1 MRTHSSAF
9 TGGAR
14 TGTTDN
20 FVALRNRDAAAI
32 SLSDVSGEGAL
43 MVKTSRR
50 VWMLLAAVLCV
61 LSFDRGAAQAPHAQL
76 LLVMDGLRPDYVT
89 PELMPRL
96 YALGQRGV
104 WFEENHS
111 VFPTVTRVNS
121 SSLSTGAYPETH
133 GLLGNTIYS
142 ERTFPTRGINTSEWE
157 QLDAMFKAEGRLL
170 TAPTL
175 GAALQRAGKRFD
187 VFSAGSSGSAM
198 LLNHPVGNGAVIN
211 PEYIRPE
218 SLEAK
223 VVAAIGKGP
232 EEAVPNNVR
241 TAWAVSAY
249 LNLGLGEL
257 HSDVAAIWFGDPD
270 ATAHQQGVGT
280 ETTKRALKLIDEQI
294 GRIEDTLRARG
305 LLDRTNIIVTSDHG
319 FSTHTGELKL
329 AQLVAPFSKPM
340 PDGTPDI
347 VVTEGAVNV
356 RTPKDPQRIAAIV
369 AALQARPEVGAI
381 FTRASAPGAVQ
392 GSVPGTLSLAVA
404 RGDHA
409 RAADILVSANWN
421 GDTNAAGFAGKTTQ
435 AGVAGHGTSSRYD
448 IHNTLIAVG
457 PDFRERTRSR
467 VPTSNVD
474 IAPTILK
481 LMGLEPL
488 PSMAGRT
495 LDEALRSGPA
505 PASVAVTTRVLTST
519 RANGYQVS
527 AHVSTVA
534 GRDYL
539 DYTEVTRTA
548 DAPR

>member
-1 MRTHSSAF
+1 M
-9 TGGAR
+9 
-14 TGTTDN
+14 
-20 FVALRNRDAAAI
+20 
-32 SLSDVSGEGAL
+32 
-43 MVKTSRR
+43 KSRR
-50 VWMLLAAVLCV
+50 VWVLLAAALSV
-61 LSFDRGAAQAPHAQL
+61 LSLERGTAQAPHAQL

-142 ERTFPTRGINTSEWE
+142 ERTFPTRGINTAEWE
-157 QLDAMFKAEGRLL
+157 QLDAMLKAEGRLL

-175 GAALQRAGKRFD
+175 GEALQRAGKRFD

-198 LLNHPVGNGAVIN
+198 LLNHPVFGSVIN

-218 SLEAK
+218 SLESK
-223 VVAAIGKGP
+223 VVTALGRGP
-232 EEAVPNNVR
+232 AEAVPNNAR
-241 TAWAVSAY
+241 TAWAVNAY
-249 LNLGLGEL
+249 LTFGLGEL

-270 ATAHQQGVGT
+270 ATAHAQGVGT
-280 ETTKRALKLIDEQI
+280 ETTKRALALIDEQI
-294 GRIEDTLRARG
+294 GRIEDTLRTRG
-305 LLDRTNIIVTSDHG
+305 LLERTNIIVTSDHG
-319 FSTHTGELKL
+319 FSTHTGELKP

-340 PDGTPDI
+340 ADGTPDI
-347 VVTEGAVNV
+347 VVTEGAINI
-356 RTPKDPQRIAAIV
+356 RTPKDPARIAAIV
-369 AALQARPEVGAI
+369 AALQQRPEVGAI
-381 FTRASAPGAVQ
+381 FTRASSPGDVQ
-392 GSVPGTLSLAVA
+392 GSVPGTLSLSVA

-421 GDTNAAGFAGKTTQ
+421 ADVNAAGFPGKTTQ
-435 AGVAGHGTSSRYD
+435 SGVAGHGTSSRYD

-467 VPTSNVD
+467 VPAANVD

-488 PSMAGRT
+488 PSMAGRV
-495 LDEALRSGPA
+495 LDEALRTGPA
-505 PASVAVTTRVLTST
+505 PTSVTVTPHDVTST
-519 RANGYQVS
+519 RANGYQVT
-527 AHVSTVA
+527 AHRSTVA
-534 GRDYL
+534 GHDYL
-539 DYTEVTRTA
+539 DFTEVTREP
-548 DAPR
+548 APAR

>member
-1 MRTHSSAF
+1 MR
-9 TGGAR
+9 
-14 TGTTDN
+14 
-20 FVALRNRDAAAI
+20 
-32 SLSDVSGEGAL
+32 
-43 MVKTSRR
+43 MTSRR
-50 VWMLLAAVLCV
+50 VWSLVAAVCSVLCLAPV
-61 LSFDRGAAQAPHAQL
+61 VAQTPHLQL

-142 ERTFPTRGINTSEWE
+142 ERTYPTRGINTSEWE
-157 QLDAMFKAEGRLL
+157 QLDAMMKAEGRLL

-175 GAALQRAGKRFD
+175 GDALQRAGKRFD

-198 LLNHPVGNGAVIN
+198 LLNHPVNNGAVIN

-218 SLEAK
+218 SLEPR
-223 VVAAIGKGP
+223 VVAALGRGP
-232 EEAVPNNVR
+232 AEAVPNNLR

-249 LNLGLGEL
+249 LTFGLGEL

-270 ATAHQQGVGT
+270 ATAHAQGVGT
-280 ETTKRALKLIDEQI
+280 DMTRRALRLIDEQI
-294 GRIEDTLRARG
+294 GRIEDTLRTRG
-305 LLDRTNIIVTSDHG
+305 LLERTNIIVTSDHG

-329 AQLVAPFSKPM
+329 AQLVAPFAKPM

-347 VVTEGAVNV
+347 VVTEGAINF
-356 RTPKDPQRIAAIV
+356 RTSKDPAREAMIV
-369 AALQARPEVGAI
+369 AALQQRPEVGAI
-381 FTRASAPGAVQ
+381 FTRASAPGAEQ
-392 GSVPGTLSLAVA
+392 GAIPGTLSLSVA

-421 GDTNAAGFAGKTTQ
+421 AETNAAGFPGKTTQ

-448 IHNTLIAVG
+448 IHNTLLAVG

-467 VPTSNVD
+467 VPASNVD

-481 LMGLEPL
+481 LMGLEAL
-488 PSMAGRT
+488 PSMTGRP
-495 LDEALRSGPA
+495 LEEAFRTGPS
-505 PASVAVTTRVLTST
+505 PANITVTTRDVKST
-519 RANGYQVS
+519 RANGYEVT

-534 GRDYL
+534 GRNYL
-539 DYTEVTRTA
+539 DFTEVTRTA
-548 DAPR
+548 GSAR